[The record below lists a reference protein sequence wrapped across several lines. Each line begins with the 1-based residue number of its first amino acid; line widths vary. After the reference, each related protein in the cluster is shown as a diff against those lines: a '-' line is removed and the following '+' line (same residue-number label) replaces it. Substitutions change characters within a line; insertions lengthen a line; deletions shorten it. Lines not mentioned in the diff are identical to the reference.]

1 MLPGRTAI
9 YHTLFFV
16 LASLILVTAL
26 RGPYY
31 PYYPHFTDDNTEAA
45 QGEGTGSATLGW
57 SIEELGQAP
66 RPFLTTAVLN

>member
-9 YHTLFFV
+9 CHTLFFV

-26 RGPYY
+26 YY
-31 PYYPHFTDDNTEAA
+31 PYYPHFTGDNTEAA
-45 QGEGTGSATLGW
+45 QGEGTGLAPLGW

-66 RPFLTTAVLN
+66 RPFLTTTVPT